1 MPFLSTN
8 KFVFIIKW
16 TLVCLQELHIH
27 PKAEKSVKGQVGAPM
42 PGSVIDIRVAVG
54 DKVEKGAALVVLS
67 AMKMEMVVQAP
78 VAGVVKSLDIKPNMK
93 LEGDDL
99 LMTIE

>member
-1 MPFLSTN
+1 
-8 KFVFIIKW
+8 
-16 TLVCLQELHIH
+16 
-27 PKAEKSVKGQVGAPM
+27 M

-54 DKVEKGAALVVLS
+54 DKVEKGTALVVLS

-78 VAGVVKSLDIKPNMK
+78 VAGIIKSLDIKPNMK

>member
-1 MPFLSTN
+1 
-8 KFVFIIKW
+8 
-16 TLVCLQELHIH
+16 
-27 PKAEKSVKGQVGAPM
+27 M

-54 DKVEKGAALVVLS
+54 DRVEKGAALIVLS

-78 VAGVVKSLDIKPNMK
+78 IAGIIKSLDVKPNMK